1 MEITEGHIEIAKQE
15 FLKEESIP
23 VVAGKMMNH
32 VGPDA
37 EFSDLIAIANRGK
50 KEATETL
57 NQQVQDEQQTSKSPD
72 WMSQLDTDAA
82 AQQESINVDGFD
94 EKESEK
100 SGSNEILEKPDS
112 TDIEAQRKEV
122 EFENKN
128 NKGSEEPKPSEI
140 KTTVKRNSKAQD
152 SWEA

>member
-1 MEITEGHIEIAKQE
+1 MEITEGHVEIAKRE

-50 KEATETL
+50 KAATGNTRSEKPESNESTSVKDSIEEVSNAMDVDSQREALE
-57 NQQVQDEQQTSKSPD
+57 
-72 WMSQLDTDAA
+72 
-82 AQQESINVDGFD
+82 FD
-94 EKESEK
+94 KESDTN
-100 SGSNEILEKPDS
+100 SGEPD
-112 TDIEAQRKEV
+112 
-122 EFENKN
+122 
-128 NKGSEEPKPSEI
+128 PSEI
-140 KTTVKRNSKAQD
+140 KTTVKRNNNAQD